1 MKLFRVVVD
10 SSCLIGLAQI
20 KKFDLLKEIFREI
33 FIPEAVYKEVVIRGK
48 GEAGSKETKT
58 AVKEGWIVK
67 KKVKDR
73 IAVNALSSIFGIGES
88 EVIILS
94 KELGSDYALI
104 DEKIAREQAELMDI
118 NTMGIFGIIDLA
130 LEKDISINKRD
141 LVDQLREAGFRIN
154 TKLYKQMFLESK

>member
-141 LVDQLREAGFRIN
+141 LVDQLRKAGFRIN
-154 TKLYKQMFLESK
+154 TKLYKQMFPESK